1 MPHNL
6 PDQIIK
12 RDGAK
17 PSRFSACWTSH
28 PVKNKF
34 SFFLPFFLPLFS
46 VSASPKAED
55 NIHIFSDEELSEML
69 FGDNAVVPLEKNKI
83 KWLPSYTLELGIGF
97 SDNPLYGPFLQEEA
111 TFWENSL
118 EGFFLI
124 ESLPEYFTYLYLY
137 REGKIYEELP
147 DPKTSSIYLGQF
159 EHAYTPS
166 GSNHTYGFRI
176 RYTHY
181 DQGFDFSDLGLPY
194 SISIQSDKTEIIPYL
209 SAEISTNLSATVEIL
224 LGREDF
230 QKITDDNEETGISL
244 EFEGSFDFFRWK
256 FQSEYVEKKY
266 EERSRRDWDATVMA
280 GILETERVNLSLT
293 FEKNL
298 DQETL
303 KDSWFKLS
311 WISLRDDG
319 GGYFDYEKLSLSL
332 RQELQISAYQIEFS
346 LGGGQITYDR
356 RLTDSGEIFKR
367 DSLTSGLSINR
378 KISKNLD
385 AYFRW
390 TREED
395 FSSARDYEYSA
406 NFWSIGVAWEI

>member
-1 MPHNL
+1 
-6 PDQIIK
+6 
-12 RDGAK
+12 
-17 PSRFSACWTSH
+17 
-28 PVKNKF
+28 
-34 SFFLPFFLPLFS
+34 
-46 VSASPKAED
+46 
-55 NIHIFSDEELSEML
+55 ML

-137 REGKIYEELP
+137 GEGKIYEELP